1 MIRKLTDLKFWGVM
15 LGIAWLVMV
24 IAFIAVNPD
33 AAAVTH

>member
-24 IAFIAVNPD
+24 IALIAVNPD